1 MSNWLD
7 DNNANRYKK
16 SYYNGFIDI
25 SGGDLILREGSN
37 AEIKSGNI
45 NLNGNI
51 ENSKLTINQNNLIP
65 SGGEDT
71 IKINGKCNIQNN
83 ASINNNYLF
92 SNEKSDFKK
101 PMIITQDANSNDYVG
116 LSINTNNAI
125 KIPSG
130 NILER
135 PGVGAQPAA
144 ESGQIRYNTV
154 SNKFEG
160 YENGKWVTFSSLY
173 DNDLNTYISI
183 EDSDKIKFFT
193 GGEPESSVKMI
204 VDKNGNVGIG
214 KEIPNYKL
222 EVNGEI
228 YSSSNIY
235 ASKLIGA
242 DSQGEL
248 QVDNNVIF
256 NDNVSFSKNIGINK
270 TPIKELDV
278 NGSIGAS
285 DTLTVNDLTIDNNC
299 NFSTNTNDITFIPR
313 SSNGTFNIQGT
324 LNVDGKII
332 ARGDVTEINTE
343 IQITNQIDVSNNGTG
358 PALIARQHGDKDIA
372 EFYDDNQLALTI
384 KNGGNVGINTNTPLC
399 KLDING
405 NDAIKIP
412 TGLTSERPVSNTNG
426 LIRYNT
432 TTSHYEGYS
441 NGWINLNGVIDN
453 DKDTYISAENS
464 PDIDNDQL
472 KFFTASN
479 QRMVIDS
486 NGNTGINTT
495 NPQHNLDVNGDIN
508 ASNKIS
514 VSTLSFNKDSIIA
527 SDSDITFQPQGI
539 TSTVGNVNIKGGLN
553 VEGTFNVVGEVNIT
567 ETELQISQQVDI
579 SNNGTST
586 ALNVKQH
593 GVADVAEFYDEG
605 KLAMIIKN
613 GGKIGL
619 GVAFPDEKLECNGNL
634 KIIDFD
640 EHQPKIMFDIS
651 RNFPL
656 STIPI
661 DQEYIN
667 NYPFGA
673 VLNGINRVIFDN
685 TTLEVP
691 NTFKLTVMDDTII
704 DGNNCSINYNG
715 NNGSLIL
722 INDANVTIQNITL
735 SGSNKSNFLDSNS
748 YAFNKI
754 IDFYNCNQ
762 LTNSNFLTNDYYF
775 GTKFNPFFIIG
786 ENTLD
791 YSNQQFLY
799 AVGNFGAFAAI
810 NKDNTI
816 STWGNPE
823 FGAVSVPS
831 NFDYEYIYTSNKAF
845 TAIKINKTIESWGN
859 PDFGGNIIPAYKNFT
874 YDHIASIKNDTFG
887 AFAGLTTD
895 NKIYSWGNS
904 TLLNFNLNFDDNL
917 NRDFTSLIS
926 NTGAFSGLK
935 TDGSIYSWGWKL
947 STRDYGQ
954 NIQTIIDN
962 NAITNN
968 NFISISSS
976 GNNDEGAFAAVKNDN
991 KTVLLWGSIT
1001 LGGLYND
1008 SRIINMTQNISTIIG
1023 STGAFACLLN
1033 DGSIFTWGA
1042 LNYGGKIENEQFQPD
1057 SNGYIQLF
1065 SNGDDF
1071 GASFCA
1077 LHSDGHL
1084 YFWGHP
1090 DGSYFNNSII
1100 TDNKLYPSDGR
1111 NFINIKSS
1119 NKAYTALDN
1128 EGNVF
1133 LFGTLQNNILPS
1145 DSGYTDIFFS
1155 PNTFIFSNNKPAFQ
1169 SSQFNF
1175 DYCNISGNHP
1185 ITNYNGAL
1193 SSYNS
1198 FKDNNTSFSI
1208 DNCDFH
1214 VDSIDSTSFL
1224 LFGPN
1229 SFSNGSLNLT
1239 LSNSNFKSDNGGNF
1253 FQSDLPVNL
1262 TYNNIYYDINN
1273 ILTTSSIS
1281 NQLTITPPTVDI
1293 INMVGNGNNLIM
1305 RYNGNHDSDHFFSF
1319 YSESENWAKN
1329 GESLNI
1335 IPSTGNVGIGVIN
1348 PSHKFEVN
1356 GDISANVINCNEI
1369 NTDYSLT
1376 FTLNVNINNALS
1388 SDNDQKFYFTA
1399 PRNCRLSNL
1408 YINSDTV
1415 FTDSVEFRIKL
1426 LDDDDTDEDAF
1437 LKKVTF
1443 NYSNPSKPGK
1453 ITKVSLIDDDFFID
1467 DYEKTII
1474 QLVKKKTEIT
1484 NPDNANFMVTL
1495 DFNY

>member
-65 SGGEDT
+65 SGGQDT
-71 IKINGKCNIQNN
+71 ININGNCNIQNN

-92 SNEKSDFKK
+92 NNEKSDFKK
-101 PMIITQDANSNDYVG
+101 PMIITQDANNNDYVG

-135 PGVGAQPAA
+135 PGVGAQPPA

-160 YENGKWVTFSSLY
+160 YENGKWVSFSSLY
-173 DNDLNTYISI
+173 DNDFNTYISV
-183 EDSDKIKFFT
+183 EDNDKIKFFT

-214 KEIPNYKL
+214 KETPNYKL

-248 QVDNNVIF
+248 QIDNNVIF
-256 NDNVSFSKNIGINK
+256 NDNVSFSRNIGINK

-285 DTLTVNDLTIDNNC
+285 DTLTVNDLTIDNNT

-313 SSNGTFNIQGT
+313 SSNGTLNVKGT

-332 ARGDVTEINTE
+332 ARGDLTEINTE

-412 TGLTSERPVSNTNG
+412 TGLTSERPSTNTNG

-495 NPQHNLDVNGDIN
+495 NPQYNLDVNGNIN
-508 ASNKIS
+508 ASDKIS
-514 VSTLSFNKDSIIA
+514 ISSLSLNKDSIIA
-527 SDSDITFQPQGI
+527 SDNDITFQPQGI

-553 VEGTFNVVGEVNIT
+553 VEGQFNVIGEMNIT
-567 ETELQISQQVDI
+567 ETDIQISEELNI
-579 SNNGTST
+579 NNSGTST
-586 ALNVKQH
+586 ALNVNQN
-593 GVADVAEFYDEG
+593 GFADVAEFYDDNN
-605 KLAMIIKN
+605 LVMILKN
-613 GGKIGL
+613 GGNVGIG
-619 GVAFPDEKLECNGNL
+619 VSQPDEKLECNGNL
-634 KIIDFD
+634 KIINYDN
-640 EHQPKIMFDIS
+640 HQPKIMFDIS

-661 DQEYIN
+661 DQEFIN
-667 NYPFGA
+667 NFPFGR
-673 VLNGINRVIFDN
+673 VLNGINRVIFDS

-691 NTFKLTVMDDTII
+691 NTFKLTIIDDTII
-704 DGNNCSINYNG
+704 DGNNCVINYNG
-715 NNGSLIL
+715 NNGKLFL
-722 INDANVTIQNITL
+722 INNANVTVQNITL
-735 SGSNKSNFLDSNS
+735 SGINKSNFLDSKS
-748 YAFNKI
+748 FAFNKSI
-754 IDFYNCNQ
+754 NFYNCNQ
-762 LTNSNFLTNDYYF
+762 ETTHNILSDEFYF
-775 GTKFNPFFIIG
+775 GTKFYTPYIIG
-786 ENTLD
+786 
-791 YSNQQFLY
+791 SNLIQTSDTQFLY
-799 AVGNFGAFAAI
+799 AIGNSGAFAAL
-810 NKDNTI
+810 NRDTTI
-816 STWGNPE
+816 STWGSAN
-823 FGAVSVPS
+823 FGAVTVPS
-831 NFDYEYIYTSNKAF
+831 NINYQHIYASYKAF
-845 TAIKINKTIESWGN
+845 TGIKNDKTINSWGDSN
-859 PDFGGNIIPAYKNFT
+859 YGGNIPNAYKTKT
-874 YDHIASIKNDTFG
+874 YNNVVSINNIDFG
-887 AFAGLTTD
+887 AFAGITND

-904 TLLNFNLNFDDNL
+904 TILNLNL
-917 NRDFTSLIS
+917 NSDFQLNNNFTSVYS
-926 NTGAFSGLK
+926 NTGAFSALK
-935 TDGSIYSWGWKL
+935 NDGSVLSWGWKT

-954 NIQTIIDN
+954 DPQTVIDN
-962 NAITNN
+962 LGITNN
-968 NFISISSS
+968 NFTSIFPC
-976 GNNDEGAFAAVKNDN
+976 GNNDEGSFAAIKNDN
-991 KTVLLWGSIT
+991 RTIVLWGSIT
-1001 LGGLYND
+1001 LGGVYQE
-1008 SRIINMTQNISTIIG
+1008 SRIINTSQNVSTVLG
-1023 STGAFACLLN
+1023 STGAFAAILD
-1033 DGSIFTWGA
+1033 DGSIFTWGPT
-1042 LNYGGKIENEQFQPD
+1042 NYGGKIEDEQFQPD
-1057 SNGYIQLF
+1057 STGYTQLF
-1065 SNGDDF
+1065 SNGDDY
-1071 GASFCA
+1071 GSSFCA

-1090 DGSYFNNSII
+1090 DRSYFNNSIL
-1100 TDNKLYPSDGR
+1100 TNNKIYLTNNRY
-1111 NFINIKSS
+1111 FTNIKSS
-1119 NKAYTALDN
+1119 NKAFSAIDN
-1128 EGNVF
+1128 LGNVF
-1133 LFGTLQNNILPS
+1133 LFGTLSNNNLPS
-1145 DSGYTDIFFS
+1145 DSDYTDIFFS
-1155 PNTFIFSNNKPAFQ
+1155 PNTFIFSKNKSAFE

-1175 DYCNISGNHP
+1175 DYCNISGNHS
-1185 ITNYNGAL
+1185 ITNYSGVL

-1198 FKDNNTSFSI
+1198 FTNNNISFSI
-1208 DNCDFH
+1208 NNCDFH
-1214 VDSIDSTSFL
+1214 VNSIDSNSNF

-1229 SFSNGSLNLT
+1229 SFSNGSINLT
-1239 LSNSNFKSDNGGNF
+1239 LSNSNFKSNNGGNF
-1253 FQSDLPVNL
+1253 FQADLPVTL
-1262 TYNNIYYDINN
+1262 TSSNIYYN
-1273 ILTTSSIS
+1273 IDPILNTSSLPNEIS
-1281 NQLTITPPTVDI
+1281 IVKPSIDI
-1293 INMVGNGNNLIM
+1293 INMSGNGNNILIH
-1305 RYNGNHDSDHFFSF
+1305 YNGNHQSNDFLSF
-1319 YSESENWAKN
+1319 YSGIENWSNN

-1388 SDNDQKFYFTA
+1388 TDNDQKFYFTA

-1415 FTDSVEFRIKL
+1415 FTDNVELRIKL
-1426 LDDDDTDEDAF
+1426 LDDDENDDNAF

-1453 ITKVSLIDDDFFID
+1453 ITKVSLIDDDFIID

-1474 QLVKKKTEIT
+1474 QLVKKKTVIT
-1484 NPDNANFMVTL
+1484 NPENANFMVTL